1 MDEVALAIQVRHRPG
16 YTVITLAGEI
26 DVTTA
31 PRLRKRLTALAS
43 SGRPV
48 VADLNQASFLDTAG
62 LGVLAAAAQQA
73 AASGGSL
80 HIVSPR
86 HQVRRILTLTG
97 MDQQLSLAP
106 TQAAALASLPV
117 AQGTGP

>member
-48 VADLNQASFLDTAG
+48 VADLNQASFLDAAG

-73 AASGGSL
+73 ADSGGSL
-80 HIVSPR
+80 HVVSAR

-117 AQGTGP
+117 AQETGP

>member
-48 VADLNQASFLDTAG
+48 VADLNQTSFLDAAG

-80 HIVSPR
+80 HIVSAR